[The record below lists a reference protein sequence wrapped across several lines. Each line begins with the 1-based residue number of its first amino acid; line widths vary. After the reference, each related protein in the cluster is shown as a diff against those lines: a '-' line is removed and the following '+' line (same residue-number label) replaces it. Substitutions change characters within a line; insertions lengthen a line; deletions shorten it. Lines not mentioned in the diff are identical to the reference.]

1 MLKIRP
7 SSYIKAA
14 EGARSI
20 SAMGYMLRAGL
31 LFAVLGSAAC
41 SQSEDEKLRADVE
54 RAQKAA
60 AIVQQA
66 QQAQAGT
73 SAKPYR
79 VEIAQSTQ
87 SQATVALGGSVIP
100 KTEMTIRAQAPGRVV
115 YIAGDEGT
123 GVRAGET
130 IVDLDEKSLLAQR
143 RAAIAGVQ
151 RARAQLNN
159 AYIQLDQ
166 NIISDGQSTRGGM
179 GIPSMFD
186 YFVTKNVGDSMGV
199 GDSGYDRY
207 ASISASR
214 AAVEQAKSS
223 VMEAE
228 SRIDQIEAMFR
239 DKVAIA
245 PEDAIILEKM
255 IELGD
260 AVQPGQAL
268 LRIGDTSS
276 LQVVIDVPTRLM
288 GGLSEGMMLPISL
301 DNTSSVIDGEVV
313 RIFPSADVRRN
324 TVKIKL
330 ALPRDT
336 KATPGMYATV
346 NVPDSGREQLNSISI
361 PSAAIVWRGSQA
373 SVYVVNTNG
382 KAELRMVRLGNK
394 GSERISILSGL
405 SEGDRV
411 IVTPDTHLRSGMI
424 IQTIVAPAQSRYQSI
439 AGQASRGIV

>member
-1 MLKIRP
+1 MLKTRLNASP
-7 SSYIKAA
+7 SLSLFL
-14 EGARSI
+14 RS
-20 SAMGYMLRAGL
+20 GL
-31 LFAVLGSAAC
+31 IFALLASAAC

-54 RAQKAA
+54 RAQKVA

-66 QQAQAGT
+66 QQSKPGTAAQ
-73 SAKPYR
+73 PYHI
-79 VEIAQSTQ
+79 EIAQSERT
-87 SQATVALGGSVIP
+87 QATVALGGSVIP

-123 GVRAGET
+123 DVRAGET

-179 GIPSMFD
+179 GMPSMFD

-199 GDSGYDRY
+199 GDSDYDRY
-207 ASISASR
+207 ASISSSR
-214 AAVEQAKSS
+214 AAVEQAKSN

-260 AVQPGQAL
+260 AVQPGQAM

-301 DNTSSVIDGEVV
+301 DNTDAIIDGKVV
-313 RIFPSADVRRN
+313 RIFPSADIQRN
-324 TVKIKL
+324 TVRIKL
-330 ALPRDT
+330 ALPIDT
-336 KATPGMYATV
+336 RATPGMYATV
-346 NVPDSGREQLNSISI
+346 NVPDTGREQINSISV
-361 PSAAIVWRGSQA
+361 PQSAVVWRGSQA

-382 KAELRMVRLGNK
+382 KAELRMIRLGTQS
-394 GSERISILSGL
+394 SERTSVLSGL

-411 IVTPDTHLRSGMI
+411 ITTPDTHLRSGIM
-424 IQTIVAPAQSRYQSI
+424 IQTVIMPAPVQSSYQTKHIKLTRVIV
-439 AGQASRGIV
+439 

>member
-1 MLKIRP
+1 MLKNRP
-7 SSYIKAA
+7 NTSSALSFLL
-14 EGARSI
+14 RS
-20 SAMGYMLRAGL
+20 GL
-31 LFAVLGSAAC
+31 LISILSIAAC
-41 SQSEDEKLRADVE
+41 SQSEDEKLRAEVE

-60 AIVQQA
+60 DIVQLA
-66 QQAQAGT
+66 QQAKSGSA
-73 SAKPYR
+73 AKPYHI
-79 VEIAQSTQ
+79 EIAQSA
-87 SQATVALGGSVIP
+87 SSEATVALGGSVVP

-123 GVRAGET
+123 DVRAGET

-166 NIISDGQSTRGGM
+166 NIISDGQTTRGGM
-179 GIPSMFD
+179 GMPSMFD
-186 YFVTKNVGDSMGV
+186 YFVTKNIGDSMGV

-207 ASISASR
+207 ASISSSR
-214 AAVEQAKSS
+214 AAVEQAKSN

-276 LQVVIDVPTRLM
+276 LQVIIDVPTRLM
-288 GGLSEGMMLPISL
+288 SGLSEGMLLPIDL
-301 DNTSSVIDGEVV
+301 DNADGIIDGKVV
-313 RIFPSADVRRN
+313 RIFPSADILRN
-324 TVKIKL
+324 TVRIKV

-336 KATPGMYATV
+336 RATPGMYATV
-346 NVPDSGREQLNSISI
+346 NVPDSGRGQLNSISV
-361 PSAAIVWRGSQA
+361 PQDAIVWRGSQA

-382 KAELRMVRLGNK
+382 KAELRMVRLGTQ
-394 GSERISILSGL
+394 GSERTTVLSGL

-411 IVTPDTHLRSGMI
+411 ITNPDTHLRSGVI
-424 IQTIVAPAQSRYQSI
+424 IQTIATPPAQSRIHTGDKLNPRSI
-439 AGQASRGIV
+439 V

>member
-1 MLKIRP
+1 MLNNRNNTP
-7 SSYIKAA
+7 SPLSLLL
-14 EGARSI
+14 RSTLI
-20 SAMGYMLRAGL
+20 VAFLT
-31 LFAVLGSAAC
+31 SAAC
-41 SQSEDEKLRADVE
+41 SQSEDEKLRAEVE

-60 AIVQQA
+60 EIVQQA
-66 QQAQAGT
+66 QQAKSG
-73 SAKPYR
+73 SAARPYNI
-79 VEIAQSTQ
+79 EIAQSTRTE
-87 SQATVALGGSVIP
+87 ATVALGGSVIP

-123 GVRAGET
+123 DVRAGET
-130 IVDLDEKSLLAQR
+130 VVDLDEKSLLAQR

-166 NIISDGQSTRGGM
+166 NIVSDGQSTRGGM
-179 GIPSMFD
+179 GVPSMFD

-199 GDSGYDRY
+199 GDSDYDRY
-207 ASISASR
+207 ASISSSR

-260 AVQPGQAL
+260 AVQPGQAM

-276 LQVVIDVPTRLM
+276 LQVVVDVPARLM
-288 GGLSEGMMLPISL
+288 GGLSEGMKLPISL
-301 DNTSSVIDGEVV
+301 DNTQDVV
-313 RIFPSADVRRN
+313 EGLLVRVFPSADVRRN
-324 TVKIKL
+324 TVRIKL
-330 ALPRDT
+330 ALPRGT
-336 KATPGMYATV
+336 PATPGMYATV
-346 NVPDSGREQLNSISI
+346 NIPDASRGQLNSISV
-361 PSAAIVWRGSQA
+361 PKAAIVWRGSQA

-382 KAELRMVRLGNK
+382 KAELRMVRLGVE
-394 GSERISILSGL
+394 GSDRTSVLSGL

-411 IVTPDTHLRSGMI
+411 IITPDTHLRSGKI
-424 IQTIVAPAQSRYQSI
+424 IQAVTAPPAQSLHRTNRNDLSQPT
-439 AGQASRGIV
+439 V

>member
-1 MLKIRP
+1 MLKNLPVAPP
-7 SSYIKAA
+7 SLSLLL
-14 EGARSI
+14 RS
-20 SAMGYMLRAGL
+20 GL
-31 LFAVLGSAAC
+31 IVALLSVTAC

-66 QQAQAGT
+66 QQAKAG
-73 SAKPYR
+73 SASQPYQ
-79 VEIAQSTQ
+79 VEIAQSAR
-87 SQATVALGGSVIP
+87 SEATVALGGSVIP

-123 GVRAGET
+123 DVRAGET

-179 GIPSMFD
+179 GMPSMFD

-207 ASISASR
+207 ASISSSR

-260 AVQPGQAL
+260 AVQPGQAM

-288 GGLSEGMMLPISL
+288 GGLSEGMLLPISL
-301 DNTSSVIDGEVV
+301 DNSASVIDGKVV
-313 RIFPSADVRRN
+313 RIFPSADIRRN
-324 TVKIKL
+324 TVRIKL
-330 ALPRDT
+330 ALPINIE
-336 KATPGMYATV
+336 ATPGMYATV
-346 NVPDSGREQLNSISI
+346 NVPDTGREQLNSISVAQ
-361 PSAAIVWRGSQA
+361 SAIVWRGSQA

-382 KAELRMVRLGNK
+382 KAELRMVRLGAQ
-394 GSERISILSGL
+394 SSQRTSVLSGL

-411 IVTPDTHLRSGMI
+411 ITTPDTHLRSGAI
-424 IQTIVAPAQSRYQSI
+424 IQTVVTPAPVQSSHQAKQFKLTRFIV
-439 AGQASRGIV
+439 